1 MSYSTD
7 WLGECLADDDWD
19 GMESLSGDGIVGL
32 LMDFGS
38 GTLTV
43 FKNGQS
49 LGVMKEGLSGA
60 YSWFVCCNGSQ
71 GTIKIERE
79 VPPSD

>member
-43 FKNGQS
+43 LKMVRV
-49 LGVMKEGLSGA
+49 LE
-60 YSWFVCCNGSQ
+60 
-71 GTIKIERE
+71 
-79 VPPSD
+79 